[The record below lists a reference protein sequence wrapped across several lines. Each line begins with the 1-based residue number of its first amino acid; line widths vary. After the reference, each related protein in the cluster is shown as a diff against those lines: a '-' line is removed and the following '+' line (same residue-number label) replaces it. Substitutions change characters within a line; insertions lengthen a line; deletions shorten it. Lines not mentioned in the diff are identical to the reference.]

1 MTENSKPQ
9 LETTEKTQ
17 SCSKLRPICL
27 RVPKGKK
34 KMEKK
39 CAFVDIKDMSYNT
52 VDQLDRIAKY
62 FDNTDTNKD
71 TYKIDNTVTNKDTD
85 IIDKFKIVEF
95 VDKKIVRYVGDD
107 NLQNCYSIELSWFI
121 IIKDIIKQLDEIG
134 GVIDKEKK
142 ENTGDNN
149 VKATAKEAKAEAEA
163 ESKIVIEN
171 YIQNINNELKSI
183 DNSRYAIDLYE
194 IFNGIFEFGKKK
206 WEILIDNKL
215 DIKVDIKVDEK
226 KETNIVN
233 IYNKFINPNVH
244 PLKSDKKMYTD
255 QDLISIEKNIDAKNH
270 IIAYL
275 ILCNF
280 KNFIVS
286 DGFKKFSFLIK
297 NPSTLAK
304 VNESVMKTIPKEGM
318 ETASLGGVEESFD
331 KLKQML
337 EITLLLMNEKKDLT
351 NMYNNEKMVDIYE
364 KIYNEFDVLNMFFA
378 NYNTI
383 VGDDV
388 LVPASQTGGFK
399 FTDPKKIGLGLG
411 LLSFAIYDMTK
422 GGIYSL
428 IWGAIK
434 GTWYHYLLPVFS
446 FLSFLVPF
454 VNIIACA
461 VGTSLLLYNL
471 GKITYKYLHTVEKN
485 YERLQ
490 KNIENYNKKENNKEK
505 NNIISQYNK
514 LTVQIVK
521 ENIEEKL
528 EKKKEAEKIYKKDMK
543 NIINNFKKNM
553 KNCDVGS
560 SKIIEGVNNTE
571 SVIDDLQNDS
581 PSINKID
588 MLKKLKLDD
597 FFSHDNGEQ
606 TKIEDIIKNI
616 KDLTKD
622 AEDGNICIKGI
633 KEIADKL
640 SIAKKNIDD
649 AILDYNTANELNIPD
664 ENTDIEDIKDIIKIT
679 QDIDQ
684 FKKIILDNKESQGGG
699 LISSRKSY
707 EIKHQQKNGRRRK
720 YTLKK
725 MRKRCKSSKHE
736 NSRRKIKRF
745 KKKIHKS
752 SGRKSSGRKSSGR
765 KSSGRKSTR

>member
-1 MTENSKPQ
+1 MLNNGQTKI
-9 LETTEKTQ
+9 T
-17 SCSKLRPICL
+17 CSKLRPICL

-34 KMEKK
+34 KMDKK
-39 CAFVDIKDMSYNT
+39 CAFADTIDMSYNT

-62 FDNTDTNKD
+62 FDNT
-71 TYKIDNTVTNKDTD
+71 YKIDNTTDEFNIDKTDTD
-85 IIDKFKIVEF
+85 TD
-95 VDKKIVRYVGDD
+95 R

-149 VKATAKEAKAEAEA
+149 VKATAKEA
-163 ESKIVIEN
+163 VIEN

-183 DNSRYAIDLYE
+183 DNSGYAIDLYE

-206 WEILIDNKL
+206 WGILVDDKL
-215 DIKVDIKVDEK
+215 DIKVDIKVDEEK
-226 KETNIVN
+226 VDEEKEKNIVN
-233 IYNKFINPNVH
+233 IYNKFIDPNFD
-244 PLKSDKKMYTD
+244 LLTSNKKMSID

-280 KNFIVS
+280 KNFIDS
-286 DGFKKFSFLIK
+286 NGFKKFSYLIK
-297 NPSTLAK
+297 NPSTLAE
-304 VNESVMKTIPKEGM
+304 VNESVMNTIPKEGK
-318 ETASLGGVEESFD
+318 ETASLGGLKESFD

-337 EITLLLMNEKKDLT
+337 EITLLIMNEKKDLT
-351 NMYNNEKMVDIYE
+351 NMYNNEKMVDIYK
-364 KIYNEFDVLNMFFA
+364 KIYNEFDVLKMFFD

-388 LVPASQTGGFK
+388 VPSSQTGGFK
-399 FTDPKKIGLGLG
+399 ITDSKKIGLGLG
-411 LLSFAIYDMTK
+411 LLSFVIYDMTK

-434 GTWYHYLLPVFS
+434 GTWYHYLLPAFS

-461 VGTSLLLYNL
+461 VGTSLLLYKL

-490 KNIENYNKKENNKEK
+490 KNIKNYNKKENKKENNKEE
-505 NNIISQYNK
+505 NNIISHTMILDIN
-514 LTVQIVK
+514 IIK
-521 ENIEEKL
+521 ENYERFIKNKNIQSNNRAPVKIDKKKEKL
-528 EKKKEAEKIYKKDMK
+528 EKKKAAEKIYKKDMK

-560 SKIIEGVNNTE
+560 SKIIEGGTNTE

-606 TKIEDIIKNI
+606 IKIEDIIKNI

-640 SIAKKNIDD
+640 SIAKTNIDN
-649 AILDYNTANELNIPD
+649 AISDYNIANAVNIPV
-664 ENTDIEDIKDIIKIT
+664 ENTDINDIIDIITKIT
-679 QDIDQ
+679 PDIDQ
-684 FKKIILDNKESQGGG
+684 FKKFILNNNESQAGG

-752 SGRKSSGRKSSGR
+752 SGRKSSGHKSSGR
-765 KSSGRKSTR
+765 KSSGRKSSGHKSTR